1 MGRSWWFAFFE
12 RWPATLPPAPNG
24 RLVPLRRPL
33 DGPLHTVA
41 QRMQQTADMR
51 GIIGHP
57 TGAPD
62 HFTDPLPR
70 PYLAPKAIRLG
81 STIEQG
87 GQLSTLFARELR
99 RAARGGMRP
108 QPFLYPGPAGPRQPR
123 AGRSPRGSQ
132 GGGGLRFFPALLF
145 QLPSSSPPCFAP

>member
-41 QRMQQTADMR
+41 QRLQQTADMR

-62 HFTDPLPR
+62 HFTDPLAR
-70 PYLAPKAIRLG
+70 PDLPPKAIRLA
-81 STIEQG
+81 STIAQRAH
-87 GQLSTLFARELR
+87 LTTLLR
-99 RAARGGMRP
+99 RTPRRP
-108 QPFLYPGPAGPRQPR
+108 
-123 AGRSPRGSQ
+123 
-132 GGGGLRFFPALLF
+132 
-145 QLPSSSPPCFAP
+145 AP

>member
-12 RWPATLPPAPNG
+12 RRPATLPPAPNG

-62 HFTDPLPR
+62 DLTHPLAR
-70 PYLAPKAIRLG
+70 PDLAPKAIRLG
-81 STIEQG
+81 STVEQG
-87 GQLSTLFARELR
+87 GQLSTLFGGELR
-99 RAARGGMRP
+99 RAARGGVGP
-108 QPFLYPGPAGPRQPR
+108 PPFLCPAPAGPRP
-123 AGRSPRGSQ
+123 P
-132 GGGGLRFFPALLF
+132 PAD
-145 QLPSSSPPCFAP
+145 PS